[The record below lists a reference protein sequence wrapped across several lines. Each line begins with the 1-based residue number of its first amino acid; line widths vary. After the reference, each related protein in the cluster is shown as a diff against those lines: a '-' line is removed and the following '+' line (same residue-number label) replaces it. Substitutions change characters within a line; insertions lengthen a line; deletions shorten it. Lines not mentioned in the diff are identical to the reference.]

1 MTNKIQKLINEI
13 NSALAPVLVNY
24 SQEIIQE
31 YIKKRGF
38 KAKLHPDVYSKDEML
53 KFIPTLIELNNAL
66 IDHLKNNGYTIRSKS
81 DFKKSNIELAKDYA
95 AAELTHATQGPASES
110 DAAARLAICMAC
122 EHRAVTYKEQ
132 TDENAVGW
140 CTKCGCGNN
149 KRALLTV
156 KVTLAGVECP
166 LAKWGKVEG
175 TGASV
180 ASAVDAVAGV
190 AKSIIHKLGGG

>member
-1 MTNKIQKLINEI
+1 MINNDFTYPPTLEELKQILIQRKL
-13 NSALAPVLVNY
+13 
-24 SQEIIQE
+24 
-31 YIKKRGF
+31 
-38 KAKLHPDVYSKDEML
+38 KAKQEL
-53 KFIPTLIELNNAL
+53 IPE
-66 IDHLKNNGYTIRSKS
+66 KS
-81 DFKKSNIELAKDYA
+81 QVELAAQYA
-95 AAELTHATQGPASES
+95 RAELTHATQGPASET

-122 EHRAVTYKEQ
+122 EHRATDYKGQ
-132 TDENAVGW
+132 TDLVGW

-175 TGASV
+175 TGATV

-190 AKSIIHKLGGG
+190 AKSIIHKLSGG